1 MQECV
6 HSRPAALNL
15 RAPHRRPGT
24 APTAFAFVL
33 ALRGDSCLD
42 ARRVCVQG
50 FLWGINSFDQWGV
63 ELGKVLAKA
72 CRASIDGSR
81 KGTAATAEQLR
92 GAGFTS
98 ATAKLMERFLA

>member
-1 MQECV
+1 M
-6 HSRPAALNL
+6 
-15 RAPHRRPGT
+15 
-24 APTAFAFVL
+24 VL
-33 ALRGDSCLD
+33 ASRGDSCLN